1 MLSACK
7 QTSDDEIWEQWQ
19 SCPQE
24 SQAWHKS
31 LSAAYSF
38 TASKLKPHKAP
49 ALKKTRRKRSL
60 RISFFDKFKVI
71 LHSVFNGI
79 AILPTTRI
87 TNQFIHNETRHTS
100 TLSVGMDRDRIL
112 PALFERIPVSP
123 HIHSRRDQVLLMS
136 CRRQPQGGT
145 PHFRSVPRHR

>member
-1 MLSACK
+1 M
-7 QTSDDEIWEQWQ
+7 QTDKRRRDLGAVAIM
-19 SCPQE
+19 
-24 SQAWHKS
+24 
-31 LSAAYSF
+31 
-38 TASKLKPHKAP
+38 P
-49 ALKKTRRKRSL
+49 ARVSSMAQILVCRLLVYCQQVETTQGSSTKKTRRKRSL